1 MTGAEAEDTPPDA
14 DDPGPFDGWVLV
26 AEAEDVL
33 LAADT
38 WYPAEVLVL
47 ALLARDTVE
56 LVEVCEV
63 GGE

>member
-1 MTGAEAEDTPPDA
+1 M
-14 DDPGPFDGWVLV
+14 

-38 WYPAEVLVL
+38 EGTWYPAEVLVL
-47 ALLARDTVE
+47 ALALLARDTDE
-56 LVEVCEV
+56 LLEACEL

>member
-1 MTGAEAEDTPPDA
+1 M
-14 DDPGPFDGWVLV
+14 

-33 LAADT
+33 LAADTEGT

-47 ALLARDTVE
+47 ALLARDTDE
-56 LVEVCEV
+56 LLEACEL

>member
-1 MTGAEAEDTPPDA
+1 MFSDA
-14 DDPGPFDGWVLV
+14 DDPDPVDGWLLV

-33 LAADT
+33 LAADTEGT

-47 ALLARDTVE
+47 ALLARDTDE
-56 LVEVCEV
+56 LLEACEL